1 MQIHIYIYTHTHTPS
16 SFARSTRSWSH
27 FEKQFPWGS
36 IAPLQKT
43 LNLWLEGLLAA
54 IPAQLLWL
62 TSVDHLATKAF
73 KTSKQNGAGHLWWRA
88 TRQDLDHEAWK
99 TGFSWCPTCWLRQ
112 VLRLVEVDSLRKSLG
127 CQIQSVFA
135 RPWIQRYCVPV
146 SKHIEK
152 QKCKAHCECVCY
164 SFQSFR
170 FLISS
175 NLVVFLGGG
184 SVRSINFFQRGSPV
198 LTIIV
203 LIQTWYI
210 TNRDQ
215 PQAAKIPLFT
225 RLGCWSGFLA
235 DKLVT
240 CCLPMGWSS
249 SEGDSE
255 WCRSAWCTGEEELYA
270 GTLHES
276 PWMSE
281 LNHYN

>member
-1 MQIHIYIYTHTHTPS
+1 MSSWVEMNVYLRTPLPSFSTHRMYTLVNICIWYIYIYTTYLHAYTYTHTHTHTHPIFFCKKY
-16 SFARSTRSWSH
+16 SFVVSFCKAYPM
-27 FEKQFPWGS
+27 KQYR
-36 IAPLQKT
+36 PLQKT
-43 LNLWLEGLLAA
+43 LNLWLQGLFAA

-203 LIQTWYI
+203 LIHDI
-210 TNRDQ
+210 
-215 PQAAKIPLFT
+215 
-225 RLGCWSGFLA
+225 
-235 DKLVT
+235 
-240 CCLPMGWSS
+240 
-249 SEGDSE
+249 
-255 WCRSAWCTGEEELYA
+255 
-270 GTLHES
+270 
-276 PWMSE
+276 
-281 LNHYN
+281 